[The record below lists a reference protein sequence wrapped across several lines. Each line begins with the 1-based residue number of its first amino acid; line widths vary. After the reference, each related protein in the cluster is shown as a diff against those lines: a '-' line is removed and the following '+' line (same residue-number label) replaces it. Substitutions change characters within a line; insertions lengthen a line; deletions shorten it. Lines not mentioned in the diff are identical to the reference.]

1 MATPNEPPDQIRVS
15 PRRAI
20 SIMFCKE
27 MNLFELN
34 FLASPAGGLL
44 GGIAASADH
53 GAAHIA
59 GAAAGGI
66 AIGFALYFGIIGFGV
81 LVEKIAN
88 RGMPQDDKRLD
99 CGAAIMGVLVLLPM
113 TMLPIL
119 SGFLAF
125 SCFNLLF

>member
-1 MATPNEPPDQIRVS
+1 MAFDVLL
-15 PRRAI
+15 
-20 SIMFCKE
+20 K

-34 FLASPAGGLL
+34 FLASPAGGLF

-99 CGAAIMGVLVLLPM
+99 RGAAILGVLILLPM
-113 TMLPIL
+113 MVLPIL